1 MKRKSKQG
9 RRLFKDAR
17 VLYVVMLTMLFQGFG
32 VGMAYAQNDTIVV
45 QRSASQSKKRI
56 TGKVTNTAGEPL
68 VGASIGI
75 QNTTMGT
82 TANNDGLYVIDALP
96 TDVLTF
102 SYTGYVSRDTVVNG
116 SEVLNMVLDRDIQMS
131 DQIVV
136 VGYGKQK
143 KAAMVS
149 SVSSITAK
157 ELMAPT
163 GNITGNLAGQ
173 LSGLIAIQR
182 NAEPGRDAA
191 EFWIRGISTFAG
203 GSQPLVLVD
212 GIPRKIGEIEAD
224 EIETFSLLKDAAAT
238 AVYGAEGANGVILVT
253 TKRGTIS
260 KPRISFRAELST
272 AQPQRL
278 PEFVDSWDY
287 IELANEARFNDGLD
301 PYMTQEQIEK
311 YRNRVDNDLYPNTNW
326 MNELLAK
333 NVKNQRYTVNF
344 RGGAENAKYF
354 VSMAYFNQDG
364 VFKKNEMG
372 KYNSDFDYQRYNLR
386 SNIDLKVS
394 NTTQLN
400 IDLAGQ
406 YVNRLTANRSPDDIF
421 KFMLFTP
428 PHLFPA
434 IYSDGTLA
442 TYRIVGDGN
451 NRNPFNM
458 LYNQGYRKEFSTRIQ
473 SNVGINQDLKIVT
486 KGLTARANLSLD
498 YEGNNRTLRNYGPSL
513 YYATGRDAEGNL
525 QFSQS
530 VSGNPQLV
538 DPVYDD
544 DGRDNYR
551 NIYMEGAINYARTFE
566 QHNVG
571 GMLLYMQKE
580 NQRGNDVLPYRK
592 QGLVGRATYSF
603 ANRYF
608 IEGNFGYTGSE
619 TFAKGNRFGFFPAVG
634 ISYFVSNEPFY
645 PDALKDVLYSAKIRL
660 SMGRT
665 GNDNTGGSRFLYR
678 PTFVTS
684 GDNAYNFNQGI
695 STNGGTN
702 GLGAGIFDQR
712 FLNNYIGWEIEQKRN
727 VGLDLGFF
735 RNRIELTVDYF
746 NNERTGILIQ
756 RRTIPGSA
764 GFHAN
769 PWQNYGIVHNH
780 GVDASLKSNHK
791 IGEFTIGTRG
801 TFTFAR
807 NKVLEYDELPQNY
820 PWMQVTGTRVGEQ
833 TVYIAERLY
842 TEDDFIRT
850 QNPNGTYRY
859 QLKPGLPVP
868 TMTGNAT
875 MGPGDIKYADLNNDG
890 IIDNNDRKRG
900 VGHPENP
907 EINYGFGLNVD
918 YKGFYI
924 SVFFQGAANTSFV
937 IGTEGSGT
945 EAYTVWPFTWGI
957 EKGNYRKEF
966 LNRWTAD
973 NPSQNVMMTRLHEGY
988 GNNISKEASTWWMR
1002 DASFL
1007 RFKNLEFGYT
1017 IPKNTIQRLGI
1028 SGARAYIMGYNLYV
1042 WDKIKIWDPEMGD
1055 RNKGV
1060 SYPMS
1065 RTFTLGLEV
1074 NL

>member
-1 MKRKSKQG
+1 MHEGLTKSRSYTRAYKKAG
-9 RRLFKDAR
+9 IW
-17 VLYVVMLTMLFQGFG
+17 YVGILATLFQLVIPKTSF
-32 VGMAYAQNDTIVV
+32 
-45 QRSASQSKKRI
+45 SQSTASVTVIQQNKSRV
-56 TGKVTNTAGEPL
+56 TGKVTNPAGEPL
-68 VGASIGI
+68 VGASVSI
-75 QNTTMGT
+75 QNTSIGT
-82 TANNDGLYVIDALP
+82 STNNEGLYIIEASL
-96 TDVLTF
+96 TDVLSF
-102 SYTGYVSRDTVVNG
+102 SYMGFMSRDIALKGVDTLNVVLQPDPQL
-116 SEVLNMVLDRDIQMS
+116 SEQV
-131 DQIVV
+131 VV

-143 KAAMVS
+143 KAAVVS
-149 SVSSITAK
+149 SVSTVTAK

-182 NAEPGRDAA
+182 NAEPGRDNA

-203 GSQPLVLVD
+203 GSSPLVLVD
-212 GIPRKIGEIEAD
+212 GIPRKISELEAD

-253 TKRGTIS
+253 TKRGIVS

-287 IELANEARFNDGLD
+287 LDLANEARFNDGLD

-311 YRNRVDNDLYPNTNW
+311 YRSGEDKDLYPNTNW
-326 MNELLAK
+326 MKELLAK

-354 VSMAYFNQDG
+354 VSMAYFNQEG
-364 VFKKNEMG
+364 VFKKNELG

-406 YVNRLTANRSPDDIF
+406 YVSRLTANRSPDDIF

-442 TYRIVGDGN
+442 TYKVPGDAN

-458 LYNQGYRKEFSTRIQ
+458 LYNQGYRKEFSTRVQ
-473 SNVGINQDLKIVT
+473 SNVGINQDLKVVT
-486 KGLTARANLSLD
+486 RGLSARANLSLD
-498 YEGNNRTLRNYGPSL
+498 YEGNNATLRNYWPTL
-513 YYATGRDAEGNL
+513 YNASGRDADGKLLFNEV
-525 QFSQS
+525 
-530 VSGNPQLV
+530 VSGNAQLE
-538 DPVYDD
+538 DPVYTDN
-544 DGRDNYR
+544 GRDTYR
-551 NIYMEGAINYARTFE
+551 NIYIEGAINYARTF
-566 QHNVG
+566 QRHNVG
-571 GMLLYMQKE
+571 GMVLYMQKE
-580 NQRGNDVLPYRK
+580 NQRGDNVLPFRK

-645 PDALKDVLYSAKIRL
+645 PEGLKEILNSAKIRL

-665 GNDNTGGSRFLYR
+665 GNDNTGGARFLYR
-678 PTFVTS
+678 PTFNT
-684 GDNAYNFNQGI
+684 GGYNFLQGI
-695 STNGGTN
+695 SSNGGTN
-702 GLGAGIFDQR
+702 GLGAGIFDER
-712 FLNNYIGWEIEQKRN
+712 FINNFIGWEIENKRN

-735 RNRIELTVDYF
+735 RNKVELTVDYF

-764 GFHAN
+764 GFHAA
-769 PWQNYGIVHNH
+769 PWENYGIVHNH
-780 GVDASLKSNHK
+780 GVDASLKSSHK
-791 IGEFTIGTRG
+791 IGAFGLSTRG

-820 PWMQVTGTRVGEQ
+820 PWMQVTGTRVGEH
-833 TVYIAERLY
+833 TLYIAERLY
-842 TEDDFIRT
+842 TEDDFVRT

-900 VGHPENP
+900 IGHPENP
-907 EINYGFGLNVD
+907 EINYGFGINLE

-924 SVFFQGAANTSFV
+924 SMFFQGTANTSFV
-937 IGTEGSGT
+937 MGTEGSGT
-945 EAYTVWPFTWGI
+945 EAYTFWPFSWGI
-957 EKGNYRKEF
+957 EKGGYRTA
-966 LNRWTAD
+966 LLDRWTAS
-973 NPSQNVMMTRLHEGY
+973 NPRQDVLMTRLHDGY

-1007 RFKNLEFGYT
+1007 RFKNLELGYT
-1017 IPKNTIQRLGI
+1017 IPKNAIQKLGI
-1028 SGARAYIMGYNLYV
+1028 SGARAYIMGYNLHV

-1055 RNKGV
+1055 RNKGI

>member
-1 MKRKSKQG
+1 MHEALEKSKNRTKCFRR
-9 RRLFKDAR
+9 RRL
-17 VLYVVMLTMLFQGFG
+17 LYMGLLALFFQLVSSGVAHSQNNDVV
-32 VGMAYAQNDTIVV
+32 AQN
-45 QRSASQSKKRI
+45 KKRI
-56 TGKVTNTAGEPL
+56 TGKVTNPEGEPL
-68 VGASIGI
+68 VGASVSIR
-75 QNTTMGT
+75 NTTIGT
-82 TANNDGLYVIDALP
+82 ATNNEGLYIIEAQANDMLS
-96 TDVLTF
+96 F
-102 SYTGYVSRDTVVNG
+102 SYTGFASFDTAVNG
-116 SEVLNMVLDRDIQMS
+116 AAVLNVVLQHDVQQA
-131 DQIVV
+131 DQVVV

-149 SVSSITAK
+149 SVSSVTAK

-182 NAEPGRDAA
+182 NAEPGRDDA

-260 KPRISFRAELST
+260 KPRISFRSEIST

-287 IELANEARFNDGLD
+287 LELANEARFNDGLD
-301 PYMTQEQIEK
+301 PYMTEEQIEK
-311 YRNRVDNDLYPNTNW
+311 YRSGEDKDLYPNTNW
-326 MNELLAK
+326 MKELLAK
-333 NVKNQRYTVNF
+333 NVNNQRYTVNF

-354 VSMAYFNQDG
+354 VSMAYFNQEG
-364 VFKKNEMG
+364 VFKKNELG

-406 YVNRLTANRSPDDIF
+406 YINRLTANRSPDDIF

-434 IYSDGTLA
+434 VYSDGTLA
-442 TYRIVGDGN
+442 TYRIIGDAN
-451 NRNPFNM
+451 NRNPYNM
-458 LYNQGYRKEFSTRIQ
+458 LYNQGYRKEFSTRVQ
-473 SNVGINQDLKIVT
+473 SNVGINQDLKVIT
-486 KGLTARANLSLD
+486 KGLSARANLSLD
-498 YEGNNRTLRNYGPSL
+498 YEGNNATLRNYGPSL
-513 YYATGRDAEGNL
+513 YYATGRDADGNL

-530 VSGNPQLV
+530 VSGNDQLE
-538 DPVYDD
+538 DPVYTDN
-544 DGRDNYR
+544 GRDEYR
-551 NIYMEGAINYARTFE
+551 NIYMEGAINYARAFE

-580 NQRGNDVLPYRK
+580 NQRGDNVLPFRK
-592 QGLVGRATYSF
+592 QGLVGRVTYSF

-634 ISYFVSNEPFY
+634 LGYFISNEPFY
-645 PDALKDVLYSAKIRL
+645 PDALREVLSNAKIRL

-678 PTFVTS
+678 PTFITS
-684 GDNAYNFNQGI
+684 GGDTYNFLQGI
-695 STNGGTN
+695 GTSGGTN
-702 GLGAGIFDQR
+702 GLGTGIYDER
-712 FLNNYIGWEIEQKRN
+712 FLNNSIGWEIEQKRN
-727 VGLDLGFF
+727 AGLDLGFF
-735 RNRIELTVDYF
+735 RNSIELTVDYF
-746 NNERTGILIQ
+746 DNERTGILIQ

-764 GFHAN
+764 GFHAA

-791 IGEFTIGTRG
+791 IGKFMVGTRG

-807 NKVLEYDELPQNY
+807 NKVLEYDELPPNY

-842 TEDDFIRT
+842 TEDDFIKT

-890 IIDNNDRKRG
+890 VIDNNDRKRG
-900 VGHPENP
+900 VGNPENP

-945 EAYTVWPFTWGI
+945 EVYTTWPFTWGI

-966 LNRWTAD
+966 LDRWTAD
-973 NPSQNVMMTRLHEGY
+973 NPRQDVVMTRLHEGY

-1002 DASFL
+1002 DAGFL

-1017 IPKNTIQRLGI
+1017 IPKNTMQRLGI
-1028 SGARAYIMGYNLYV
+1028 SGARVYMMGYNLYV
-1042 WDKIKIWDPEMGD
+1042 WDKLKLWDPEMGD

>member
-1 MKRKSKQG
+1 MHEGLTKSRSYTRVCRKTGIWYMGILATLLQLVIPGIS
-9 RRLFKDAR
+9 F
-17 VLYVVMLTMLFQGFG
+17 
-32 VGMAYAQNDTIVV
+32 
-45 QRSASQSKKRI
+45 SQSTASVTVTQQNKSRI
-56 TGKVTNTAGEPL
+56 TGKVTNPAGEPL
-68 VGASIGI
+68 VGASVSI
-75 QNTTMGT
+75 QNTSIGT
-82 TANNDGLYVIDALP
+82 TTNNDGLYIIEASL
-96 TDVLTF
+96 TDVLSF
-102 SYTGYVSRDTVVNG
+102 SYMGFMSRDIALKGVDTLNVVLQPDPQL
-116 SEVLNMVLDRDIQMS
+116 SEQV
-131 DQIVV
+131 VV

-143 KAAMVS
+143 KAAVVS
-149 SVSSITAK
+149 SVSTVTAK

-182 NAEPGRDAA
+182 NAEPGRDNA

-203 GSQPLVLVD
+203 GSSPLVLVD
-212 GIPRKIGEIEAD
+212 GIPRKISELEAD

-253 TKRGTIS
+253 TKRGTVS

-287 IELANEARFNDGLD
+287 LELANEARFNDGLD

-311 YRNRVDNDLYPNTNW
+311 YRSGADKDLYPNTNW
-326 MNELLAK
+326 MKELLAK

-354 VSMAYFNQDG
+354 VSMAYFNQEG
-364 VFKKNEMG
+364 VFKKNELG

-406 YVNRLTANRSPDDIF
+406 YVSRLTANRSPDDIF

-442 TYRIVGDGN
+442 TYKVPGDAN

-458 LYNQGYRKEFSTRIQ
+458 LYNQGYRKEFSTRVQ
-473 SNVGINQDLKIVT
+473 SNVGINQDLKVVT
-486 KGLTARANLSLD
+486 RGLSARANLSLD
-498 YEGNNRTLRNYGPSL
+498 YEGNNATLRNYWPTL
-513 YYATGRDAEGNL
+513 YNASGRDADGKLLFNEV
-525 QFSQS
+525 
-530 VSGNPQLV
+530 VSGNAQLE
-538 DPVYDD
+538 DPVYTDN
-544 DGRDNYR
+544 GRDTYR
-551 NIYMEGAINYARTFE
+551 NIYIEGAINYARTF
-566 QHNVG
+566 QRHNVG
-571 GMLLYMQKE
+571 GMVLYMQKE
-580 NQRGNDVLPYRK
+580 NQRGDNVLPFRK

-634 ISYFVSNEPFY
+634 VSYFVSNEPFY
-645 PDALKDVLYSAKIRL
+645 PEGLKEILNSAKIRL

-665 GNDNTGGSRFLYR
+665 GNDNTGGARFLYR
-678 PTFVTS
+678 PTFNT
-684 GDNAYNFNQGI
+684 GGFNFLQGI

-702 GLGAGIFDQR
+702 GLGAGIFDER
-712 FLNNYIGWEIEQKRN
+712 FINNFIGWEIENKRN

-735 RNRIELTVDYF
+735 RNKVELTVDYF
-746 NNERTGILIQ
+746 NNERSGILIQ
-756 RRTIPGSA
+756 RRTVPGSA
-764 GFHAN
+764 GFHAA
-769 PWQNYGIVHNH
+769 PWENYGIVHNH

-791 IGEFTIGTRG
+791 IGAFGLSTRG

-820 PWMQVTGTRVGEQ
+820 PWMQVTGTRVGEH
-833 TVYIAERLY
+833 TLYIAERLY

-859 QLKPGLPVP
+859 QLKPGLPLP

-900 VGHPENP
+900 IGHPENP
-907 EINYGFGLNVD
+907 EINYGFGINLE

-924 SVFFQGAANTSFV
+924 SMFFQGTANTSFV
-937 IGTEGSGT
+937 MGTEGSGT
-945 EAYTVWPFTWGI
+945 EAYTFWPFSWGI
-957 EKGNYRKEF
+957 EKGGYRTA
-966 LNRWTAD
+966 LLDRWTASD
-973 NPSQNVMMTRLHEGY
+973 PRQDVLMTRLHDGY

-1007 RFKNLEFGYT
+1007 RFKNLELGYT
-1017 IPKNTIQRLGI
+1017 IPKNTIQKLGI
-1028 SGARAYIMGYNLYV
+1028 SGARAYIMGYNLHV
-1042 WDKIKIWDPEMGD
+1042 WDNIKIWDPEMGD
-1055 RNKGV
+1055 RNKGI

>member
-1 MKRKSKQG
+1 MKRKSKQS
-9 RRLFKDAR
+9 RTLFGDAR
-17 VLYVVMLTMLFQGFG
+17 LLFVVMLTMLLQCICTG
-32 VGMAYAQNDTIVV
+32 VVYAQNGNTLVPGSTL
-45 QRSASQSKKRI
+45 QNKKRI
-56 TGKVTNTAGEPL
+56 TGKVTNAAGEPL
-68 VGASIGI
+68 VGASVGI
-75 QNTTMGT
+75 KNSSVGT
-82 TANNDGLYVIDALP
+82 TTNSEGLYVIDALP
-96 TDVLTF
+96 VDLLTF

-116 SEVLNMVLDRDIQMS
+116 IEVLNMVLERDIQMAE
-131 DQIVV
+131 QVVV

-149 SVSSITAK
+149 SVSTVTAK

-253 TKRGTIS
+253 TKRGTVS

-272 AQPQRL
+272 AQPQRV
-278 PEFVDSWDY
+278 PEFVDSWTY
-287 IELANEARFNDGLD
+287 LELANEARFNDGLD

-311 YRNRVDNDLYPNTNW
+311 YRNKVDNDLYPNTNW
-326 MNELLAK
+326 MKELLAK

-344 RGGAENAKYF
+344 RGGAENARYF
-354 VSMAYFNQDG
+354 VSMAYFNQEG
-364 VFKKNEMG
+364 VFKKNKMG
-372 KYNSDFDYQRYNLR
+372 KYDSDFDYQRYNLR

-406 YVNRLTANRSPDDIF
+406 YVSRLTANRSPDDIF

-442 TYRIVGDGN
+442 TYKVPGDGN

-473 SNVGINQDLKIVT
+473 SNVGVNQDLNVIT
-486 KGLTARANLSLD
+486 KGLSVRANISLD
-498 YEGNNRTLRNYGPSL
+498 YEGNNATLRNYWPSL
-513 YYATGRDAEGNL
+513 YNASGRDADGKL
-525 QFSQS
+525 QFNEV
-530 VSGNPQLV
+530 VSGNAQLE
-538 DPVYDD
+538 DPAYTDN
-544 DGRDNYR
+544 GRDTYR
-551 NIYMEGAINYARTFE
+551 NIYMEGAINYTRTFE
-566 QHNVG
+566 RHNVG

-580 NQRGNDVLPYRK
+580 NQRGDNVLPFRK

-634 ISYFVSNEPFY
+634 VSYFVSNEPFY
-645 PDALKDVLYSAKIRL
+645 PDALKNVLYSAKIRL
-660 SMGRT
+660 SVGRT

-678 PTFVTS
+678 PTFNT
-684 GDNAYNFNQGI
+684 GGFNFNQGI
-695 STNGGTN
+695 STSGGTN
-702 GLGAGIFDQR
+702 ALGAGIYDER
-712 FLNNYIGWEIEQKRN
+712 FVNNSIGWEIENKRN

-735 RNRIELTVDYF
+735 RNQIELTVDYF
-746 NNERTGILIQ
+746 DNERTGILIQ
-756 RRTIPGSA
+756 RRTVPGST
-764 GFHAN
+764 GFHAA
-769 PWQNYGIVHNH
+769 PWENYGIVHNH

-791 IGEFTIGTRG
+791 IGDFSLSTRG

-842 TEDDFIRT
+842 TDDDFIRT

-900 VGHPENP
+900 VGNPENP
-907 EINYGFGLNVD
+907 EINYGFGLNLE
-918 YKGFYI
+918 YKGFYV
-924 SVFFQGAANTSFV
+924 SVFFQGTANTSFV
-937 IGTEGSGT
+937 MGTEGSGT
-945 EAYTVWPFTWGI
+945 EVYTFWPFSWGI
-957 EKGNYRKEF
+957 DKGGYRTA
-966 LNRWTAD
+966 LLDRWTAS
-973 NPSQNVMMTRLHEGY
+973 NPSQNVMMTRLHDGY

-1017 IPKNTIQRLGI
+1017 IPKHAVQKLGI

-1042 WDKIKIWDPEMGD
+1042 WDKIKLWDPEMGD

-1065 RTFTLGLEV
+1065 RTFTFGIEV

>member
-9 RRLFKDAR
+9 TWLFRDAR
-17 VLYVVMLTMLFQGFG
+17 VLYVVMLTMLFQCILCS
-32 VGMAYAQNDTIVV
+32 GMAYAQNDNAVMKVST
-45 QRSASQSKKRI
+45 SQNKKRI

-68 VGASIGI
+68 VGASVGI
-75 QNTTMGT
+75 LNTSIGT
-82 TANNDGLYVIDALP
+82 TTNNDGLYVIDARP
-96 TDVLTF
+96 TDVLSF
-102 SYTGYVSRDTVVNG
+102 SYTGYVSRDTIVNG
-116 SEVLNMVLDRDIQMS
+116 IEVLNMVLELDVQQA
-131 DQIVV
+131 DQVIVI
-136 VGYGKQK
+136 GYGKQR

-149 SVSSITAK
+149 SVSSVTAK

-203 GSQPLVLVD
+203 GSSPLVLVD
-212 GIPRKIGEIEAD
+212 GIPRKIGEIEVD

-260 KPRISFRAELST
+260 KPHISFRAELST
-272 AQPQRL
+272 AQPQRV
-278 PEFVDSWDY
+278 PKFVDSWTY
-287 IELANEARFNDGLD
+287 LELANEARFNDGLD

-311 YRNRVDNDLYPNTNW
+311 YRSGEDKDLYPNTNW
-326 MNELLAK
+326 MKELLAK
-333 NVKNQRYTVNF
+333 NVNNQRYTVNF
-344 RGGAENAKYF
+344 RGGTENAKYF
-354 VSMAYFNQDG
+354 VSMAYFNQEG

-442 TYRIVGDGN
+442 TYKVPGDGN

-473 SNVGINQDLKIVT
+473 SNVGINQDLKVIT
-486 KGLTARANLSLD
+486 KGLSARANISLD
-498 YEGNNRTLRNYGPSL
+498 YEGNNATLRNYWPSL
-513 YYATGRDAEGNL
+513 YNASGRDADGNL
-525 QFSQS
+525 QFNEV
-530 VSGNPQLV
+530 VSGNAQLE
-538 DPVYDD
+538 DPTYTDN
-544 DGRDNYR
+544 GRDEYR
-551 NIYMEGAINYARTFE
+551 NIYMEGAINYARTFN
-566 QHNVG
+566 QHNIG
-571 GMLLYMQKE
+571 GMVLYMQKE
-580 NQRGNDVLPYRK
+580 NLSGSSVLPYRK

-634 ISYFVSNEPFY
+634 VSYFVSNEPFY

-660 SMGRT
+660 SVGRT

-678 PTFVTS
+678 PTFNT
-684 GDNAYNFNQGI
+684 GGFNFNQGI
-695 STNGGTN
+695 GTNGGTN
-702 GLGAGIFDQR
+702 ALGAGIYDER
-712 FLNNYIGWEIEQKRN
+712 FVNNFIGWEIENKRN

-735 RNRIELTVDYF
+735 RNKVELTVDYF
-746 NNERTGILIQ
+746 DNERTGILIQ

-764 GFHAN
+764 GFHAA
-769 PWQNYGIVHNH
+769 PWENYGIVHNH

-791 IGEFTIGTRG
+791 IGEFTISTRG

-807 NKVLEYDELPQNY
+807 NKIVEYDELPQNY

-842 TEDDFIRT
+842 TEDDFIKT

-900 VGHPENP
+900 VGNPENP
-907 EINYGFGLNVD
+907 EINYGFGLNLE
-918 YKGFYI
+918 YKGFYV
-924 SVFFQGAANTSFV
+924 SVFFQGTANTSFV
-937 IGTEGSGT
+937 MGTEGSGT
-945 EAYTVWPFTWGI
+945 EIYTFWPYSWGI
-957 EKGNYRKEF
+957 EKGGYRTV
-966 LNRWTAD
+966 LLDRWTAD
-973 NPSQNVMMTRLHEGY
+973 NPRQDVLMTRLHEGY

-1017 IPKNTIQRLGI
+1017 IPKNIIQKLGI
-1028 SGARAYIMGYNLYV
+1028 SGARAYIMGYNLHV
-1042 WDKIKIWDPEMGD
+1042 WDKIKLQDPEMGD

-1065 RTFTLGLEV
+1065 RTFTLGVEV

>member
-1 MKRKSKQG
+1 MHEGLTKSRSYTKV
-9 RRLFKDAR
+9 FKKTGI
-17 VLYVVMLTMLFQGFG
+17 LYMGILATLLQLVIPGTSF
-32 VGMAYAQNDTIVV
+32 
-45 QRSASQSKKRI
+45 SQSTASVTVTQQNKSRV
-56 TGKVTNTAGEPL
+56 TGKVTNPAGEPL
-68 VGASIGI
+68 VGASVSI
-75 QNTTMGT
+75 QNTSIGT
-82 TANNDGLYVIDALP
+82 TTNNEGLYIIEASL
-96 TDVLTF
+96 TDVLSF
-102 SYTGYVSRDTVVNG
+102 SYMGFMSRDIALKGVDTLNVVLQPDPQL
-116 SEVLNMVLDRDIQMS
+116 SEQV
-131 DQIVV
+131 VV

-143 KAAMVS
+143 KAAVVS
-149 SVSSITAK
+149 SVSTVTAK

-182 NAEPGRDAA
+182 NAEPGRDNA

-203 GSQPLVLVD
+203 GSSPLVLVD
-212 GIPRKIGEIEAD
+212 GIPRKISELEAD

-253 TKRGTIS
+253 TKRGIVS

-278 PEFVDSWDY
+278 PEFVDSWEY
-287 IELANEARFNDGLD
+287 LELANEARFNDGLD

-311 YRNRVDNDLYPNTNW
+311 YRSGEDKDLYPNTNW
-326 MNELLAK
+326 MKELLAK

-354 VSMAYFNQDG
+354 VSMAYFNQEG
-364 VFKKNEMG
+364 VFKKNELG

-406 YVNRLTANRSPDDIF
+406 YVSRLTANRSPDDIF

-442 TYRIVGDGN
+442 TYKVPGDAN

-458 LYNQGYRKEFSTRIQ
+458 LYNQGYRKEFSTRVQ
-473 SNVGINQDLKIVT
+473 SNVGINQDLKVVT
-486 KGLTARANLSLD
+486 RGLSARANLSLD
-498 YEGNNRTLRNYGPSL
+498 YEGNNATLRNYWPTL
-513 YYATGRDAEGNL
+513 YNASGRDADGKLLFNEV
-525 QFSQS
+525 
-530 VSGNPQLV
+530 VSGNAQLE
-538 DPVYDD
+538 DPVYTDN
-544 DGRDNYR
+544 GRDTYR
-551 NIYMEGAINYARTFE
+551 NIYIEGAINYARTF
-566 QHNVG
+566 QRHNVG
-571 GMLLYMQKE
+571 GMVLYMQKE
-580 NQRGNDVLPYRK
+580 NQRGDNVLPFRK

-645 PDALKDVLYSAKIRL
+645 PEGLKEILNSAKIRL

-665 GNDNTGGSRFLYR
+665 GNDNTGGARFLYR
-678 PTFVTS
+678 PTFNT
-684 GDNAYNFNQGI
+684 GGYNFLQGI
-695 STNGGTN
+695 SSNGGTN
-702 GLGAGIFDQR
+702 GLGAGIFDER
-712 FLNNYIGWEIEQKRN
+712 FINNFIGWEIENKRN

-735 RNRIELTVDYF
+735 RSKVELTVDYF

-764 GFHAN
+764 GFHAA
-769 PWQNYGIVHNH
+769 PWENYGIVHNH
-780 GVDASLKSNHK
+780 GVDASLKSSHK
-791 IGEFTIGTRG
+791 IGAFALSTRG

-820 PWMQVTGTRVGEQ
+820 PWMQITGTRVGEH
-833 TVYIAERLY
+833 TLYIAERLY
-842 TEDDFIRT
+842 TEDDFVRT

-900 VGHPENP
+900 IGHPENP
-907 EINYGFGLNVD
+907 EINYGFGINLE

-924 SVFFQGAANTSFV
+924 SMFFQGTANTSFV
-937 IGTEGSGT
+937 MGTEGSGT
-945 EAYTVWPFTWGI
+945 EAYTFWPFSWGI
-957 EKGNYRKEF
+957 EKGGYRTA
-966 LNRWTAD
+966 LLDRWTAS
-973 NPSQNVMMTRLHEGY
+973 NPRQDVLMTRLHDGY

-1007 RFKNLEFGYT
+1007 RFKNLELGYT
-1017 IPKNTIQRLGI
+1017 IPKNTIQKLGI
-1028 SGARAYIMGYNLYV
+1028 SGARAYIMGYNLHV

-1055 RNKGV
+1055 RNKGI

>member
-1 MKRKSKQG
+1 MKTKSKLG
-9 RRLFKDAR
+9 IKRICSARL
-17 VLYVVMLTMLFQGFG
+17 LYVTMLMLLFQCICSGI
-32 VGMAYAQNDTIVV
+32 AYGQN
-45 QRSASQSKKRI
+45 KKRI
-56 TGKVTNTAGEPL
+56 TGRVTNPAGEAL
-68 VGASIGI
+68 VGASVRI
-75 QNTTMGT
+75 QNTTTGT
-82 TANNDGLYVIDALP
+82 ATNSEGLYVIDALP
-96 TDVLTF
+96 TDVLSF
-102 SYTGYVSRDTVVNG
+102 SYTGYVSRDTIVNG
-116 SEVLNMVLDRDIQMS
+116 IEVLNMVLELDVQQA
-131 DQIVV
+131 DQVVV

-149 SVSSITAK
+149 SVSSVTSK

-272 AQPQRL
+272 AQPQRV
-278 PEFVDSWDY
+278 PEFVDSWTY
-287 IELANEARFNDGLD
+287 LELANEARFNDGLD

-311 YRNRVDNDLYPNTNW
+311 YRSGEDKDLYPNTNW
-326 MNELLAK
+326 MKELLAK
-333 NVKNQRYTVNF
+333 NVNNQRYTVNF
-344 RGGAENAKYF
+344 RGGTENAKYF
-354 VSMAYFNQDG
+354 VSMAYFNQEG
-364 VFKKNEMG
+364 VFKKNTNG

-394 NTTQLN
+394 KTTQLN

-406 YVNRLTANRSPDDIF
+406 YINRLTANRSPDDIF

-428 PHLFPA
+428 PHLFPP

-442 TYRIVGDGN
+442 TYRIIGDAN
-451 NRNPFNM
+451 NRNPYNM

-473 SNVGINQDLKIVT
+473 SNVGINQDLKVIT
-486 KGLTARANLSLD
+486 KGLSARANISLD
-498 YEGNNRTLRNYGPSL
+498 YEGNKSTLRNYAPSL
-513 YYATGRDAEGNL
+513 YNAIGRDADGKL
-525 QFSQS
+525 IFSQS
-530 VSGNPQLV
+530 LSGNDQLE
-538 DPVYDD
+538 DPVYQNTGIGNND
-544 DGRDNYR
+544 YR
-551 NIYMEGAINYARTFE
+551 NIYLEGAINYARVFG

-571 GMLLYMQKE
+571 GMVLYMQKE
-580 NQRGNDVLPYRK
+580 NQRSDNVLPYRK
-592 QGLVGRATYSF
+592 QGLVGRVTYSF

-634 ISYFVSNEPFY
+634 LGYFISNEPFY
-645 PDALKDVLYSAKIRL
+645 SDALKKVLSSAKIRL
-660 SMGRT
+660 SIGRT

-678 PTFVTS
+678 PTFNT
-684 GDNAYNFNQGI
+684 GGFNFNQGI
-695 STNGGTN
+695 GTSGGTN
-702 GLGAGIFDQR
+702 ALGAGIYDER
-712 FLNNYIGWEIEQKRN
+712 FVNNSIGWEIENKRN

-735 RNRIELTVDYF
+735 RNQIELTVDYF
-746 NNERTGILIQ
+746 DNERTGILIQ

-764 GFHAN
+764 GFHAA
-769 PWQNYGIVHNH
+769 PWENYGIVHNH
-780 GVDASLKSNHK
+780 GVDASLKSLHR
-791 IGEFTIGTRG
+791 IGDFTVSTRG

-807 NKVLEYDELPQNY
+807 NKILEYDELPPNY
-820 PWMQVTGTRVGEQ
+820 PWMQITGTRVGEQ

-842 TEDDFIRT
+842 TEDDFIKI

-890 IIDNNDRKRG
+890 IIDNNDRIRG

-924 SVFFQGAANTSFV
+924 SVFFQGTANTSFV

-945 EAYTVWPFTWGI
+945 EAYTVWPFSWGI

-973 NPSQNVMMTRLHEGY
+973 NPRQDFGIMTRLHEGY

-1017 IPKNTIQRLGI
+1017 IPKRSIQKLGI

-1042 WDKIKIWDPEMGD
+1042 WDKINLWDPEMGD

-1065 RTFTLGLEV
+1065 RIFTLGLEV

>member
-1 MKRKSKQG
+1 MKRKSNKTIT
-9 RRLFKDAR
+9 LFKDAR
-17 VLYVVMLTMLFQGFG
+17 VYVVVVAMMSLCISTTT
-32 VGMAYAQNDTIVV
+32 AYSQNDNVV
-45 QRSASQSKKRI
+45 MQESTLQSKKRI
-56 TGKVTNTAGEPL
+56 TGKVTNSVGEPL
-68 VGASIGI
+68 VGASVRI
-75 QNTTMGT
+75 QNTTTGT
-82 TANNDGLYVIDALP
+82 TTNNDGLYVIDAFP
-96 TDVLTF
+96 TDILTF
-102 SYTGYVSRDTVVNG
+102 SFTGYLSRDTAVATAK
-116 SEVLNMVLDRDIQMS
+116 VLNIALEQDIQMLE
-131 DQIVV
+131 QVVV

-143 KAAMVS
+143 RAAMVS
-149 SVSSITAK
+149 SISSVTSK
-157 ELMAPT
+157 ELMVPT

-224 EIETFSLLKDAAAT
+224 EVETFSLLKDAAAT

-253 TKRGTIS
+253 TKRGIIS
-260 KPRISFRAELST
+260 KPRISFRSELST

-278 PEFVDSWDY
+278 PEFVDSWTY
-287 IELANEARFNDGLD
+287 LEMANEARFNDGLD
-301 PYMTQEQIEK
+301 PYITQEQIEK
-311 YRNRVDNDLYPNTNW
+311 YRSGEDKDLYPNTNW
-326 MNELLAK
+326 MKELLAK
-333 NVKNQRYTVNF
+333 NVKNQRYTLNF

-354 VSMAYFNQDG
+354 VSMAYFNQEG
-364 VFKKNEMG
+364 VFKKNEIG

-406 YVNRLTANRSPDDIF
+406 YISRLTANRSPDDIF

-442 TYRIVGDGN
+442 TYKVPGDAN

-473 SNVGINQDLKIVT
+473 SNVGINQDLKAIT
-486 KGLTARANLSLD
+486 KGLSARANLSLD
-498 YEGNNRTLRNYGPSL
+498 YEGNNATLRNYWPTL
-513 YYATGRDAEGNL
+513 YNASGRDADGKL
-525 QFSQS
+525 QFNEV
-530 VSGNPQLV
+530 VSGNAQLE
-538 DPVYDD
+538 DPVYTDN
-544 DGRDNYR
+544 GRDAYR
-551 NIYMEGAINYARTFE
+551 NIYMEGAINYSRAFE
-566 QHNVG
+566 RHNVG

-580 NQRGNDVLPYRK
+580 NQRGDNVLPFRK

-603 ANRYF
+603 DNRYF

-634 ISYFVSNEPFY
+634 ISYFVSNEHFY
-645 PDALKDVLYSAKIRL
+645 PDALKEVLNSAKIRL
-660 SMGRT
+660 SIGRT

-678 PTFVTS
+678 PTFST
-684 GDNAYNFNQGI
+684 GGFNFNQGI
-695 STNGGTN
+695 GTNGGTN

-712 FLNNYIGWEIEQKRN
+712 FVNNFIGWEIENKRN
-727 VGLDLGFF
+727 IGIDLGFF
-735 RNRIELTVDYF
+735 RNQIELTADYF

-764 GFHAN
+764 GFHAD
-769 PWQNYGIVHNH
+769 PWENYGIVHNH

-807 NKVLEYDELPQNY
+807 NKVIEYDELPQNY
-820 PWMQVTGTRVGEQ
+820 PWMQITGTRVGDHNL
-833 TVYIAERLY
+833 YIAERLY

-900 VGHPENP
+900 IGHPENP
-907 EINYGFGLNVD
+907 EINYGFGLNVE
-918 YKGFYI
+918 YKGFYV
-924 SVFFQGAANTSFV
+924 SVFFQGTANTSFV
-937 IGTEGSGT
+937 MGTEGSGT
-945 EAYTVWPFTWGI
+945 EAYTFWPFSWGI
-957 EKGNYRKEF
+957 EKGGYRTAF

-973 NPSQNVMMTRLHEGY
+973 NASQDVLMTRLHDGY

-1017 IPKNTIQRLGI
+1017 IPKSTVQRIGI

-1042 WDKIKIWDPEMGD
+1042 WDNIKLWDPEMGD

-1065 RTFTLGLEV
+1065 RTFTLGLEI